1 MIGKVIKGW
10 DGERLVRYLFSEGK
24 YNEHTN
30 PTVVAAWQGDP
41 DALQPLRDG
50 PGDFDFAPDEIGKL
64 ARHVNAAATAAG
76 LPSSQPE
83 PGSPGY
89 TKHGYVWHL
98 PVAIEATD
106 GQLDAKTWR
115 RIAEDMLAETGI
127 AVPGDAGACRWIAV
141 HHGTSVGGND
151 HIHIAAV
158 LVRQDTG
165 KRFYPSNDF
174 KAVRRV
180 ARRWEKAL
188 GLRFTADPDAFAQTP
203 TATRG
208 EQEKAT
214 RRANEGDEG
223 MLRAEAGA
231 AARVQLRQV
240 ILEEAAIAGGPEE
253 FIDRLQAH
261 GVLVEL
267 VRDDS
272 GRVRGWS
279 VAAAGDVSAKTGK
292 PIWFAPS
299 RHLGAD
305 TSWPRITARWQRPP
319 RARTTPPRQPHEV
332 LAGATEAVQSATA
345 TVRQSPDQIR
355 PVARELQEVVTAWA
369 AVADGT
375 ERRGPL
381 SRAAWAL
388 DPATRTA
395 RGLSPVPAAGAAA
408 TLRAASREIA
418 EVRLLSGRG
427 RQRDASAQLA
437 VAVAE
442 LLLEIAAWHQTHER
456 TTAMRSAETAAEH
469 VRAHGAE
476 SRPAA
481 LVPVT
486 ASADGGHASSPT
498 THQTATPV
506 PQQIE
511 SGRRPEAGPETR
523 RGELPQKRK
532 DRR

>member
-64 ARHVNAAATAAG
+64 ARHVNAAAAAAG
-76 LPSSQPE
+76 LPSAQPE

-214 RRANEGDEG
+214 RRASEGDEG

-240 ILEEAAIAGGPEE
+240 ILEEAALAAGPDE
-253 FIDRLQAH
+253 FLDRLQAH

-305 TSWPRITARWQRPP
+305 TSWPRITARWQSPP
-319 RARTTPPRQPHEV
+319 RANTAPPRQPHEV
-332 LAGATEAVQSATA
+332 LTGAAEAVQSATT
-345 TVRQSPDQIR
+345 TVRQSPDQMR
-355 PVARELQEVVTAWA
+355 PVARELQEVVTSWA

-375 ERRGPL
+375 ARRGHL

-395 RGLSPVPAAGAAA
+395 RGRSEA
-408 TLRAASREIA
+408 RR
-418 EVRLLSGRG
+418 RFR
-427 RQRDASAQLA
+427 RDASGRIQHLA
-437 VAVAE
+437 RRR
-442 LLLEIAAWHQTHER
+442 IAA
-456 TTAMRSAETAAEH
+456 
-469 VRAHGAE
+469 VLPVGA
-476 SRPAA
+476 
-481 LVPVT
+481 
-486 ASADGGHASSPT
+486 
-498 THQTATPV
+498 Q
-506 PQQIE
+506 
-511 SGRRPEAGPETR
+511 PE
-523 RGELPQKRK
+523 
-532 DRR
+532 